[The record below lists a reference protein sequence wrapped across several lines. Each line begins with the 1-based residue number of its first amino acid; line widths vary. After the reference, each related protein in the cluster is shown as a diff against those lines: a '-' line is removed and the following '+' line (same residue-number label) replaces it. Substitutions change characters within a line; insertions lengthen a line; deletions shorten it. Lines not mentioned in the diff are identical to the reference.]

1 MINNI
6 EAINSITS
14 EISTTE
20 LNLQDNSWG
29 AQFKNYLEHVNNEV
43 LEGQSAISQAML
55 GDKEM
60 MHRAI
65 LELNEAK
72 SILQF
77 STAVRDKLVESYKE
91 IMKMEV

>member
-6 EAINSITS
+6 EAINSIAG
-14 EISTTE
+14 EINTTE
-20 LNLQDNSWG
+20 LQFYDNSWG
-29 AQFKNYLEHVNNEV
+29 AQFKSYFEHVNSEV

-60 MHRAI
+60 MHRAV
-65 LELNEAK
+65 LEINEAK

-77 STAVRDKLVESYKE
+77 STAVRDKLIESYKE

>member
-1 MINNI
+1 MNNI
-6 EAINSITS
+6 EAIGSIS
-14 EISTTE
+14 SDISTGA
-20 LNLQDNSWG
+20 LKLQDQSWA
-29 AQFKNYLEHVNNEV
+29 AQFKTHFEHLNNEV
-43 LEGQSAISQAML
+43 LEGQSAVSQAML

-65 LELNEAK
+65 LEINEAK